1 MAQHPF
7 IPVIVGTDLNAYN
20 MSASFHEEYGVKP
33 YLLGQVS
40 LGFTHYSNI
49 IAHIKLVDHLHDTH
63 VFVQAL
69 LDYAKEIPANG
80 APLLLVGTSDE
91 YVRLIIE
98 NQETLSDHYVF
109 NVLTEDLLN
118 QLTNK
123 ERFYELAAAHGLP
136 IPETI
141 VYQMGDPLDFTIP
154 HFPVIVKPSNSVL
167 YNAHPFPGKEKVY
180 RLESQQEVVETIQ
193 KIAGGGYPGKL
204 LIQEYIEGDDTYNWD
219 SVLYLNQA
227 SQAQFVS
234 FGQVALQEHEA
245 TAVGNYTAI
254 ISRYNHPV
262 MKQLKEFLEAIHYTG
277 FANFD
282 MKYDTRTET
291 FKVFEVNVRQGRSS
305 YYVTQMGHNLTRYL
319 VADVIQHQ
327 HGECTYIQQDNL
339 FTVVPKNILRDY
351 IKNPMIRQEAM
362 DLIKAG
368 KWGNPLF
375 YKGDHSLVRKL
386 YLAVRQYRYRAKYKN
401 AKWS

>member
-1 MAQHPF
+1 MAQRPF
-7 IPVIVGTDLNAYN
+7 IPVIVGTDLNAYH
-20 MSASFHEEYGVKP
+20 MSASFHEEFGVKP
-33 YLLGQVS
+33 YLLGQLN

-49 IAHIKLVDHLHDTH
+49 IEHIKLIDHLHEAEN
-63 VFVQAL
+63 FVQAL
-69 LDYAKEIPANG
+69 IDYHHEINPG
-80 APLLLVGTSDE
+80 DTPLLLVGTSDE

-98 NQETLSDHYVF
+98 NQVTLSKYYVF

-123 ERFYELAAAHGLP
+123 ERFYQLAAEHGLSV
-136 IPETI
+136 PETT
-141 VYQMGDPLDFTIP
+141 VYQMGDAIDFEIP

-180 RLESQQEVVETIQ
+180 RLNNMDEVTSTIQ
-193 KIAGGGYPGKL
+193 QIEAGGYPGKL
-204 LIQEYIEGDDTYNWD
+204 LIQEYIEGDDTYNFD
-219 SVLYLNQA
+219 SVLYLNQD

-254 ISRYNHPV
+254 VSRYNRPL
-262 MKQLKEFLEAIHYTG
+262 MEQLKAFLEDIHYTG

-282 MKYDTRTET
+282 MKYDQRTDT
-291 FKVFEVNVRQGRSS
+291 YKVFEVNVRQGRSS
-305 YYVTQMGHNLTRYL
+305 YYVTQMGYNLTRYL
-319 VADVIQHQ
+319 VQDVIH
-327 HGECTYIQQDNL
+327 HESGECTFIQAENL
-339 FTVVPKNILRDY
+339 FTVVPKSILRDY
-351 IKNPMIRQEAM
+351 IHNEDVRREALS
-362 DLIKAG
+362 LIKAG

-375 YKGDHSLVRKL
+375 YKGDHSFLRKL

-401 AKWS
+401 AKW

>member
-1 MAQHPF
+1 MAQRPF
-7 IPVIVGTDLNAYN
+7 IPVIVGTDLNAYH
-20 MSASFHEEYGVKP
+20 MSASFHEAYHVKP
-33 YLLGQVS
+33 YLLGQLS

-49 IAHIKLVDHLHDTH
+49 IAKIKLVDHLHESA

-69 LDYAKEIPANG
+69 IDYHEEINPG
-80 APLLLVGTSDE
+80 DVPLLLVGTSDE

-98 NQETLSDHYVF
+98 NQDQLAPYYVF

-123 ERFYELAAAHGLP
+123 ERFYQLAAEHGLP
-136 IPETI
+136 VPETA
-141 VYQMGDPLDFTIP
+141 VYQMGEPFNLTIP

-180 RLESQQEVVETIQ
+180 RLNSEAEVKATIAQ
-193 KIAGGGYPGKL
+193 IEQGGYPGKL

-219 SVLYLNQA
+219 SVLYLNQN

-254 ISRYNHPV
+254 LSRYNPQV
-262 MKQLKEFLEAIHYTG
+262 MAQLKDFLEAIHYTG

-282 MKYDTRTET
+282 MKYDTRTKT
-291 FKVFEVNVRQGRSS
+291 YKVFEVNVRQGRSS
-305 YYVTQMGHNLTRYL
+305 YYVTQMGHNLAYYL
-319 VADVIQHQ
+319 VEDVINHHAQD
-327 HGECTYIQQDNL
+327 CTFIQAENL

-351 IKNPMIRQEAM
+351 IHNADIREEALG
-362 DLIKAG
+362 LIKAG

-375 YKGDHSLVRKL
+375 YKGDHSLIRRL
-386 YLAVRQYRYRAKYKN
+386 YLAVRQYRYRAKYQN
-401 AKWS
+401 AKW